1 LLLEIRKE
9 RIIRLETERDE
20 LVALAEQIAAQD
32 PITYPADER
41 IPVKQLC
48 NLINEYQKQARAAL
62 AKVNP

>member
-1 LLLEIRKE
+1 
-9 RIIRLETERDE
+9 
-20 LVALAEQIAAQD
+20 VALAEQIAAQD

-62 AKVNP
+62 AQVNP